1 MLTEI
6 GLEDTLELL
15 GILRALQQSC
25 GPRKMVVGS
34 YFGQYL
40 GLSGIKDPRLLKS
53 FVLVV
58 WWSRL
63 GSPQLYW
70 TDYEP
75 SCAQNMDHT
84 THTYIHTYIYIY
96 IL

>member
-1 MLTEI
+1 MLFNKKCQIQILLYEILVWPGKVDLQGMLTEI

-15 GILRALQQSC
+15 GILRALQRSC

-34 YFGQYL
+34 YFGQYP
-40 GLSGIKDPRLLKS
+40 GLSGIKDPGLLKS

-63 GSPQLYW
+63 GSPQLY
-70 TDYEP
+70 
-75 SCAQNMDHT
+75 
-84 THTYIHTYIYIY
+84 
-96 IL
+96 